1 MLSLLFAY
9 YTYMYLEKDSCNC
22 AGWLV
27 SGRNCLYPLCEV
39 VTGSEDVA
47 APIIRFWRQRPNKV
61 DPYLM
66 PWSFHRNWV
75 QLRFP
80 SRHLSIHVLA
90 DITLRDLWRENE
102 HYYYYHT
109 IHMAWESQ
117 QTFYVKMAWTQY
129 TMRMTEKCCYSLLN
143 IPTPSHP
150 SPSHATW
157 ISPLSCRWYGSCPC
171 GQQLHQRGTPGGFSF
186 AHPWSEWNAASPL
199 PAIMYRSTVLSRQLQ
214 CILVHTD
221 DVVIFSFRNSI
232 PLSSASV
239 CNIALHLWARTSL
252 LSCVSLSSCSR
263 HIQAGR

>member
-1 MLSLLFAY
+1 MHGAFTGIGCNSGFPVVIFRFMCWQTSHLEICEEKMNIIIIIIQ
-9 YTYMYLEKDSCNC
+9 YTWLERAK
-22 AGWLV
+22 
-27 SGRNCLYPLCEV
+27 
-39 VTGSEDVA
+39 
-47 APIIRFWRQRPNKV
+47 
-61 DPYLM
+61 
-66 PWSFHRNWV
+66 
-75 QLRFP
+75 
-80 SRHLSIHVLA
+80 
-90 DITLRDLWRENE
+90 
-102 HYYYYHT
+102 
-109 IHMAWESQ
+109 
-117 QTFYVKMAWTQY
+117 TFYVKMAWTQY

-171 GQQLHQRGTPGGFSF
+171 GQQSHQRGTPGGFSF

-214 CILVHTD
+214 CIHVHTD

-263 HIQAGR
+263 HIQAVGSRSEIDIRLLNKLLISLFCIHGWQTDTFLETTQFNSS